1 MIKNSKRK
9 KIFKFSLLISII
21 VFITTFFIL
30 LNFIILKKHS
40 KTNFIL
46 KNTNLKI
53 DKNIS
58 CINTP
63 NNIANIYS
71 DYNWRIEIPKIKI
84 NAPIL
89 EGTDSTI
96 LRKAVGHFEGTGID
110 SSNICLAAHNRG
122 YKYNFFQEIKN
133 LNVDDIIYYFENG
146 NKLTFNVVSNKVI
159 KEYDLSDLKN
169 TKETRLTLITCE
181 ENKKEYRRC
190 IIAKKIL

>member
-1 MIKNSKRK
+1 MKF
-9 KIFKFSLLISII
+9 IF
-21 VFITTFFIL
+21 
-30 LNFIILKKHS
+30 LKKHPKS
-40 KTNFIL
+40 
-46 KNTNLKI
+46 NLVL
-53 DKNIS
+53 NNLYLNNENNVS
-58 CINTP
+58 YTYTP
-63 NNIANIYS
+63 NDMANIYR
-71 DYNWRIEIPKIKI
+71 DYDWRIEIPKIKI

-96 LRKAVGHFEGTGID
+96 LRKAVGHFVGTGID